1 VTQVGHI
8 NTKLTPEKE
17 RKVNT
22 LTPPL
27 KIEIVLVVTYKDA
40 KKFSLVTSQMNIAKA
55 DSQYSNCDG

>member
-1 VTQVGHI
+1 M
-8 NTKLTPEKE
+8 LTPEKE

-27 KIEIVLVVTYKDA
+27 KIEIVLVDIYKDA

-55 DSQYSNCDG
+55 DSQNSNCDR

>member
-1 VTQVGHI
+1 MQVDH
-8 NTKLTPEKE
+8 TATMLPPEKE

-27 KIEIVLVVTYKDA
+27 KIEIVLVDIYKDA
-40 KKFSLVTSQMNIAKA
+40 KKFSLVTSQMNVAKA

>member
-1 VTQVGHI
+1 MHVDHT
-8 NTKLTPEKE
+8 TTMLTPEKE

-27 KIEIVLVVTYKDA
+27 KIEIVLVDIYKDA

-55 DSQYSNCDG
+55 DSQNSNCDR

>member
-1 VTQVGHI
+1 MQVDH
-8 NTKLTPEKE
+8 TTTMLTPEKE

-27 KIEIVLVVTYKDA
+27 KIEIVLLDIYKDA
-40 KKFSLVTSQMNIAKA
+40 KKFSLVTSQMNFAKA